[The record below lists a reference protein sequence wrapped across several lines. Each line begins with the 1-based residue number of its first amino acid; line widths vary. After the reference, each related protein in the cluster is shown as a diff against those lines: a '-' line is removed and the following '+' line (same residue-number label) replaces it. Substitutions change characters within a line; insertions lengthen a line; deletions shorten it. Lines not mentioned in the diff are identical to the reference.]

1 MNIQAT
7 AVRKDFLR
15 KGGDSNIFTAVHET
29 DLTLEEGKILAI
41 RGRSGSGKS
50 TLLNMISGI
59 LKPTAGTVRCGE
71 QDLYALSD
79 EALSDF
85 RNRHIGYIPQGTSAI
100 SSLTVMENILLP
112 HRIRKNDIPEGA
124 IAERAQDL
132 MSRMEIGHLKD
143 EKPGK
148 LSGGELRRMAI
159 ARALIL
165 RPEIVL
171 ADEPTGDLDDEN
183 TKIVF
188 TMMKNCA
195 KEGAS
200 VLIVTHEEDVERY
213 ADRILRMDSGRLAAQ

>member
-1 MNIQAT
+1 
-7 AVRKDFLR
+7 
-15 KGGDSNIFTAVHET
+15 
-29 DLTLEEGKILAI
+29 
-41 RGRSGSGKS
+41 
-50 TLLNMISGI
+50 
-59 LKPTAGTVRCGE
+59 
-71 QDLYALSD
+71 
-79 EALSDF
+79 
-85 RNRHIGYIPQGTSAI
+85 
-100 SSLTVMENILLP
+100 MENILLP
-112 HRIRKNDIPEGA
+112 HRIRKNDIPGGA
-124 IAERAQDL
+124 ITERAQDL

-188 TMMKNCA
+188 TMMKDCA

-213 ADRILRMDSGRLAAQ
+213 ANRILRMDSGRLAAQ